1 MKPPCM
7 DIVKY
12 LLPAIRAKLAR
23 ELVYNHNFMSKRAA
37 QVLGLSEGAIS
48 QYLSSKRGGK
58 GLDFL
63 ENSDDAQKVIDE
75 IIAKIVS
82 GDFDFEEEINY
93 LCDLCKV
100 YRDDLEKSAEV
111 DKDPAASEM
120 KC

>member
-1 MKPPCM
+1 M

-23 ELVYNHNFMSKRAA
+23 ELVFNHNFKSKRAA

-63 ENSDDAQKVIDE
+63 ENSDEAQKVINE
-75 IIAKIVS
+75 IIDKIIG

-100 YRDDLEKSAEV
+100 YRDGLEKSNEV
-111 DKDPAASEM
+111 NNDPATSEM